1 LTLNDIGE
9 VGSAPSLVEMPTS
22 KAGAVVLTRS
32 GVSLEATGCGRAPAE
47 SLVIAGGSTRIG
59 ESLRLVVVNPF
70 AVDAEVEL
78 AGSSEVGIDI
88 SPDLERLRI
97 PGGAETVVDLERML
111 PSRASLSLRIDAVSG
126 RVAVAARQSG
136 GDDVAGWEAVVP
148 AVDWFLPIPA
158 WEGSGRLVVASA
170 GAADAAIRIDRYGP
184 DGEVEA
190 VVEDT
195 VRPFDQLQFELTDLV
210 SGIAGLRVSATEPVA
225 VTLLLEEGPLRAAAN
240 GSSRLAGK
248 WLLPGLGVEG
258 ARVTLLI
265 LNPSETRVRASIGA
279 LEDGAR
285 SRTVEIPAGG
295 VTAMTPGPLPAA
307 GAVLVAEGE
316 VAAAWTAETE
326 GALAYQ
332 VGTVADG

>member
-1 LTLNDIGE
+1 
-9 VGSAPSLVEMPTS
+9 
-22 KAGAVVLTRS
+22 
-32 GVSLEATGCGRAPAE
+32 
-47 SLVIAGGSTRIG
+47 
-59 ESLRLVVVNPF
+59 
-70 AVDAEVEL
+70 
-78 AGSSEVGIDI
+78 
-88 SPDLERLRI
+88 
-97 PGGAETVVDLERML
+97 
-111 PSRASLSLRIDAVSG
+111 
-126 RVAVAARQSG
+126 
-136 GDDVAGWEAVVP
+136 
-148 AVDWFLPIPA
+148 
-158 WEGSGRLVVASA
+158 LVVASA